1 MVLTDINDAQAIL
14 SSDGETIWHEET
26 LYNIPEQ
33 GYETVQVQEIDEQ
46 EYRQLKTLNGKTP
59 EEIIDE
65 YTMLLISEGVI

>member
-26 LYNIPEQ
+26 LYNIPKQ